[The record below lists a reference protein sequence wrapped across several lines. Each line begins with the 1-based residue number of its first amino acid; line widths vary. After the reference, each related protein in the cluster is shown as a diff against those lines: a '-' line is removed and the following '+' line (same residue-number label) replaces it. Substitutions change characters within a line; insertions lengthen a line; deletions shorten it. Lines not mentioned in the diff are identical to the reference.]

1 MPARWRI
8 VAAYAAVAA
17 ANQLLWLTYAPITT
31 DTAEH
36 FGVSESAVGWL
47 TQVFPLLYVLLA
59 IPAGRA
65 LDRAFRPALLTGAW
79 VTVLGGLVRLGDTY
93 ALALIGQILVAIA
106 QPLILNAV
114 TKVAASAL
122 PERQRANGI
131 ALGTAGIFAG
141 TALALP
147 LGPALADAESLM
159 PLLVVDAV
167 FALAAAVALSV
178 TLRPAEATRS
188 PVRLAQFRIV
198 WRLAAVA
205 FLGFGVFVALT
216 TWLQALLEPAGI
228 SDTTAGGL
236 LAAMVVAGVAS
247 SALLPPRLV
256 KHHQERVFLRAAAIV
271 AAIGCITL
279 ALAPHAAIA
288 AVIPLGIVLLGA
300 LPILLELT
308 ERRSAPAAL
317 IWLAGNTG
325 GIVVAV
331 IVQALSDRP
340 GAAFGVMAAVALSVL
355 VFA

>member
-1 MPARWRI
+1 MPARWGT

-47 TQVFPLLYVLLA
+47 TQVFPLVYVLLA
-59 IPAGRA
+59 IPAGLA
-65 LDRAFRPALLTGAW
+65 LDRAFRPTLLAGAW
-79 VTVLGGLVRLGDTY
+79 LTVLGGAIRLGDTY

-114 TKVAASAL
+114 TKVAAGSL

-159 PLLVVDAV
+159 PLLVVDGV
-167 FALAAAVALSV
+167 FALAAAVALSL

-188 PVRLAQFRIV
+188 RIRLGELRVV

-228 SDTTAGGL
+228 SDTTAGWL
-236 LAAMVVAGVAS
+236 LATMVVAGVAS
-247 SALLPPRLV
+247 SALLPPWLV
-256 KHHQERVFLRAAAIV
+256 RRHQERAFLRAAAVI
-271 AAIGCITL
+271 AAAGCLLL
-279 ALAPHAAIA
+279 ALAPGRRNRRRDPARHRPPRCPTRALRTGRA
-288 AVIPLGIVLLGA
+288 AVSDA
-300 LPILLELT
+300 AT
-308 ERRSAPAAL
+308 RSSGWRATPAGSS
-317 IWLAGNTG
+317 W
-325 GIVVAV
+325 
-331 IVQALSDRP
+331 P
-340 GAAFGVMAAVALSVL
+340 
-355 VFA
+355 